1 MSRLLRAWVV
11 LFVTSAVARAADS
24 APARPNVLF
33 IMADDLN
40 HWVGYLGRNKQ
51 TKTPNIDRLAA
62 QGMSFTR
69 SYCAAPVC
77 NPSRAAMFSGRR
89 PGATGV
95 YGNAQDWRPIV
106 PKEETLITTLRRGGY
121 EMLAAGKIYHGGF
134 DRRDEYDDYH
144 KVPPLGG
151 GRGKTTRTTD
161 GFNQVI
167 FAPLEAG
174 DDALPDYHEASY
186 GIEQLG
192 KPHAKPFFLA
202 IGFHKPHPPF
212 IVPKKYF
219 DLHPL
224 ESIELP
230 PFKEDD
236 LEDLPAL
243 GRRSGIGQ
251 GTHAMITK
259 AGKWKEA
266 IQSYLAA
273 ISFVDAQ
280 VGRLL
285 DALEKSACRDN
296 TIVVLMGDHG
306 WQLGEKHHWGKTTL
320 WEEVA
325 RAPLIWKVPGL
336 TKPGSV
342 CERTVDFMTIYPTL
356 TDLCGVPTPKHVDGA
371 SIRSLLANPQAA
383 WAHPGITTY
392 GQNRHG
398 IRTEQW
404 RYIRYEDGSEELYD
418 EARDPYEW
426 TNLAA
431 KPEFAAVKQELVKFL
446 PKENK
451 PGLRPSGGGAEDG
464 DGGEERAAKAA
475 ARKAK
480 KGKAN

>member
-1 MSRLLRAWVV
+1 MIPPLRIVFA
-11 LFVTSAVARAADS
+11 FVAVPVALRAADS
-24 APARPNVLF
+24 GSSRPNVLF

-51 TKTPNIDRLAA
+51 TRTPNIDRLAA

-95 YGNAQDWRPIV
+95 YGNAQDWRTVIPR
-106 PKEETLITTLRRGGY
+106 EETLITTLRQGGY
-121 EMLAAGKIYHGGF
+121 EMLAAGKIYHESF
-134 DRRDEYDDYH
+134 NRRDEYDGYH
-144 KVPPLGG
+144 VVPALGAQ
-151 GRGKTTRTTD
+151 RNKTTRKPD
-161 GFNQVI
+161 GYNQVI
-167 FAPLEAG
+167 FAPLDAG
-174 DDALPDYHEASY
+174 DDALPDYHAASY

-192 KPHAKPFFLA
+192 KAHAKPFFLA

-230 PFKEDD
+230 PFREDD
-236 LEDLPAL
+236 LDDLPAV
-243 GRRSGIGQ
+243 GKRSGIGQ
-251 GTHAMITK
+251 GTHAMITQ

-273 ISFVDAQ
+273 ISYVDAQ
-280 VGRLL
+280 VGRVL
-285 DALEKSACRDN
+285 DALDKSSYRTN
-296 TIVVLMGDHG
+296 TIVVFMGDHG

-325 RAPLIWKVPGL
+325 RAPLIWKVPGM
-336 TKPGSV
+336 TRPGSV
-342 CERTVDFMTIYPTL
+342 CERTVDFMTVYPTL
-356 TDLCGVPTPKHVDGA
+356 TELCGVPTPKHVEGA
-371 SIRSLLANPQAA
+371 SIRPLLANPRAA

-398 IRTEQW
+398 IRTEKW

-418 EARDPYEW
+418 ETNDPYEW

-431 KPEFAAVKQELVKFL
+431 RSEFAVVKQELAVFL
-446 PKENK
+446 PKVNK
-451 PGLRPSGGGAEDG
+451 PAIKSSGSGAEEG
-464 DGGEERAAKAA
+464 EGGETKAAKQA

-480 KGKAN
+480 KGK

>member
-1 MSRLLRAWVV
+1 MLRLLFFTLAIP
-11 LFVTSAVARAADS
+11 LLASAAAPS
-24 APARPNVLF
+24 RPNVLF
-33 IMADDLN
+33 IVADDLN
-40 HWVGYLGRNKQ
+40 HWVGYLSRNKQ

-62 QGMSFTR
+62 SGMSFTR

-77 NPSRAAMFSGRR
+77 CPSRAAMFSGRR
-89 PGATGV
+89 PGSTGV
-95 YGNAQDWRPIV
+95 YGNGQDWRTVV
-106 PKEETLITTLRRGGY
+106 PREETLITTLRRGGY
-121 EMLAAGKIYHGGF
+121 DTFAAGKIYHGTW

-144 KVPPLGG
+144 KLAPLGG
-151 GRGKTTRTTD
+151 GRNKTTKEPD

-167 FAPLEAG
+167 FAPLDAG

-186 GIEQLG
+186 GIEQLS

-224 ESIELP
+224 ETIELP
-230 PFKEDD
+230 PFRQDD
-236 LEDLPAL
+236 LEDLPPL
-243 GRRSGIGQ
+243 GKRSGIGQ
-251 GTHAMITK
+251 GTHEMITK

-273 ISFVDAQ
+273 ISYVDAQ

-285 DALEKSACRDN
+285 DGLEKSAYRDN
-296 TIVVLMGDHG
+296 TIVVLLGDHG

-342 CERTVDFMTIYPTL
+342 CERTVDFMTLYPTL
-356 TDLCGVPTPKHVDGA
+356 TDLCGVPTPKHVEGA
-371 SIRSLLANPQAA
+371 SIRPLLANPTAA

-392 GQNRHG
+392 GQGRHG
-398 IRTEQW
+398 IRTEKW
-404 RYIRYEDGSEELYD
+404 RYIHYEDGSEELYD
-418 EARDPYEW
+418 EDKDPYEW

-431 KPEFAAVKQELVKFL
+431 KPEYAATIRELAVFL

-451 PGLRPSGGGAEDG
+451 PAIKNSAA
-464 DGGEERAAKAA
+464 GGEDDGPGTDKAAKAA

-480 KGKAN
+480 KQKE